1 MVLVGGSG
9 GNYKKRGTGKERGKG
24 RGEGR
29 KRKEKKRREIP
40 HSLPYE
46 IRCGLWE
53 KVQYQVLVPW
63 Y

>member
-1 MVLVGGSG
+1 VVVEAII
-9 GNYKKRGTGKERGKG
+9 KR
-24 RGEGR
+24 EGR
-29 KRKEKKRREIP
+29 ERREEKGGEREGKEKKRREIP